1 MHMLEISEKGIKIAI
16 INVLVLQWKTD
27 NMQDV
32 QFQLRDGV
40 VRMNQI
46 EMLDIKSSIADEECL

>member
-1 MHMLEISEKGIKIAI
+1 MLEISEKGIKIAI

>member
-1 MHMLEISEKGIKIAI
+1 M
-16 INVLVLQWKTD
+16 LVLQWKTD